1 MALLALGL
9 YYSKPEE
16 RSTFGRHIDIASE
29 DNMKTLRE
37 KTLPGHSR
45 RPANQLLAILMAIL
59 VSVTF
64 NLIAVDSAEAQRC
77 GDRVQTELERTT
89 QILENV
95 RDKIVSISNSVT
107 AAQLDR
113 ARSLMTIAVT
123 VQGEAI
129 KSCGAG
135 HPLLAMRLT
144 KEARDKAHAALGAVN
159 TRDEN
164 ESVVVR
170 RLEKTDELLA
180 RVREHVDSPVT
191 PEMRA
196 RFERA
201 QEMQRRAWELYRS
214 GNPLMALKLTREVDR
229 TVRDLIKN
237 ARIDERLGKSL
248 ERQYENISNR
258 LANLRD
264 EIADCDNP
272 RSAELLNK
280 AENALKEARELY
292 ANEHFQQSK
301 TALRLAGELGH
312 KAQALCGIQERAG
325 KRLETLIRRAA
336 RLEEQAAGNQQALK
350 LIHAAQSNL
359 SDAENLI
366 ADGLVR
372 AATGQIKAAEML
384 LRQAKRLLGDI

>member
-1 MALLALGL
+1 
-9 YYSKPEE
+9 
-16 RSTFGRHIDIASE
+16 
-29 DNMKTLRE
+29 MKTLKDNTKSGLTQKR
-37 KTLPGHSR
+37 TGGLLPV
-45 RPANQLLAILMAIL
+45 LIAIL
-59 VSVTF
+59 VSASF
-64 NLIAVDSAEAQRC
+64 SLISADSAQAQSQRC
-77 GDRVQTELERTT
+77 GDRVRTELERTT

-95 RDKIVSISNSVT
+95 RDKIVSISNTVT
-107 AAQLDR
+107 PAQLDR
-113 ARSLMTIAVT
+113 ARSLLTIAAT
-123 VQGEAI
+123 VQEEAI
-129 KSCGAG
+129 KNCRAG

-170 RLEKTDELLA
+170 HLEKTDELLA
-180 RVREHVDSPVT
+180 RVREHADGPPP
-191 PEMRA
+191 PEVRA

-201 QEMQRRAWELYRS
+201 LEMQRRAWELYRS

-229 TVRDLIKN
+229 TVRDLVRN
-237 ARIDERLGKSL
+237 ARMDERLGKSL

-272 RSAELLNK
+272 QSAELLKK
-280 AENALKEARELY
+280 AEDALKQARELY
-292 ANEHFQQSK
+292 ANEHFQQAK

-312 KAQALCGIQERAG
+312 KAQALCGIQDRAG
-325 KRLETLIRRAA
+325 RRLETLTRRAA
-336 RLEEQAAGNQQALK
+336 RLEEQAVDNQQALK

-359 SDAENLI
+359 SDAEGLI

-384 LRQAKRLLGDI
+384 LRQAQRALGK